1 MLETIGTIAG
11 SQDDISGC
19 AYGLDEVFL
28 RGPSS
33 LGIGHVWFQA
43 CECECK
49 YEVEVGTELEVEV
62 ELELELLKMCRGDSM
77 LLGNVLKPFEIGFTR
92 DKRVLRF
99 LCLRMGCERGMF
111 SDGR

>member
-1 MLETIGTIAG
+1 MLETIGTIAE

-19 AYGLDEVFL
+19 GYRLDEVFL

-43 CECECK
+43 CECECEG
-49 YEVEVGTELEVEV
+49 EVEVEFEL
-62 ELELELLKMCRGDSM
+62 ELELELLKMCRGDSIM
-77 LLGNVLKPFEIGFTR
+77 LGNILKAFGRGFTR
-92 DKRVLRF
+92 DERVLRF
-99 LCLRMGCERGMF
+99 LCLRTGCERGFF